1 MRPVSWGLE
10 EELGTPD
17 PTTIRPRHGA
27 VSERFTTSSRHPG
40 RTEVHEESF
49 GSLYRRSFPD
59 RLLPVHG
66 LDAGELSPAGRVSH
80 RASRERGATGL
91 AAAPPHAPRKFV
103 CPGRRGP
110 AAWEFARSPPAS
122 RFGGFPTPR
131 PGRSDPGDRRPLRPS
146 GGGRPPGGGDPRQRL
161 GPRRLAGGLA
171 ALSARAERR
180 PARGPGPRPRNL
192 RPAPRR
198 SPGFAPAAGNLP
210 GGGAARSRSRSAAGR
225 SRPGAAGPPGG

>member
-17 PTTIRPRHGA
+17 PTTIRPRHGRSRRDLQRA
-27 VSERFTTSSRHPG
+27 VATPG
-40 RTEVHEESF
+40 RTEAHEESF
-49 GSLYRRSFPD
+49 GSPYRRSFPD
-59 RLLPVHG
+59 LLLPVHG
-66 LDAGELSPAGRVSH
+66 LDAGELSPADRVSH

-91 AAAPPHAPRKFV
+91 AAAPPHASRKFV

-122 RFGGFPTPR
+122 RLGGFPTPR
-131 PGRSDPGDRRPLRPS
+131 PGRPDAGDRRPLRPS

-180 PARGPGPRPRNL
+180 PAGGPG
-192 RPAPRR
+192 
-198 SPGFAPAAGNLP
+198 
-210 GGGAARSRSRSAAGR
+210 
-225 SRPGAAGPPGG
+225 